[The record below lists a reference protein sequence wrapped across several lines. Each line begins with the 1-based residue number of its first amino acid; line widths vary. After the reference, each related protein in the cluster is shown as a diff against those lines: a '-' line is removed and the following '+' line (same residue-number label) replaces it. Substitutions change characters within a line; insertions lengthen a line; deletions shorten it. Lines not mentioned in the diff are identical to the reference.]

1 MMDTQSMIS
10 LFDAIVILYGIY
22 CIYSAK
28 KMIETNR
35 RNGIAGESFWFY
47 EGVKKFP
54 EFFSTY
60 HK

>member
-1 MMDTQSMIS
+1 MLIQNGDYNPSEEF
-10 LFDAIVILYGIY
+10 L
-22 CIYSAK
+22 K